1 MFICGTLD
9 GLLQVSGR
17 RHNTDDLI
25 ATVTAVEPPSFVY
38 KGRIAVFSITVLKD
52 ERVVIAAEQKPGCA
66 DEEVSCVCVSKS
78 VTLLLVV
85 CCTVT
90 MFVLKVRTKF
100 EAFILI
106 HLPK

>member
-17 RHNTDDLI
+17 RHNTEDLI

-66 DEEVSCVCVSKS
+66 DEDVSCVCVLCA
-78 VTLLLVV
+78 LLQPCIVSLCNRCVQ
-85 CCTVT
+85 
-90 MFVLKVRTKF
+90 
-100 EAFILI
+100 
-106 HLPK
+106 

>member
-1 MFICGTLD
+1 VFICGTLD

-17 RHNTDDLI
+17 RHNTEDLI

-66 DEEVSCVCVSKS
+66 DEDVSLCVCVC
-78 VTLLLVV
+78 VLCV
-85 CCTVT
+85 CIIATIYCTS
-90 MFVLKVRTKF
+90 L
-100 EAFILI
+100 
-106 HLPK
+106 

>member
-66 DEEVSCVCVSKS
+66 DEEVSCVCVSVS
-78 VTLLLVV
+78 Q
-85 CCTVT
+85 
-90 MFVLKVRTKF
+90 
-100 EAFILI
+100 
-106 HLPK
+106 